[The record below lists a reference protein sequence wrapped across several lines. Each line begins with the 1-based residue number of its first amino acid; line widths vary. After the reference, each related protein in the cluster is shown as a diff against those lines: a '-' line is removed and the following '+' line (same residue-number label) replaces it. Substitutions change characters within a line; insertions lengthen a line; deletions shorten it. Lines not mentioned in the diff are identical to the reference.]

1 MFATH
6 TFMKRWFS
14 IIAAMMTILA
24 TSANASTST
33 APSRSAPGN
42 IAIGETVPAYL
53 GLDRENNKINA
64 PDYAGK
70 VLVVTFWASWC
81 GPCIKELQVL
91 ENLQNA
97 AKTNVQ
103 VIAINIE
110 ERDKFKSVS
119 RALNTLNLKLAH
131 DYSKSVAEKFG
142 VKGIPHMLIIGR
154 DGKVLNVH
162 RGYGDGMIPRLAA
175 EINAAMTMKAEESS
189 TLTATK
195 IESPQ

>member
-1 MFATH
+1 MFASKI
-6 TFMKRWFS
+6 FKQCGFA
-14 IIAAMMTILA
+14 IVAAMMTISA
-24 TSANASTST
+24 ASANSSAT
-33 APSRSAPGN
+33 APPSKLAPGN
-42 IAIGETVPAYL
+42 IAIGETVPSYL
-53 GLDRENNKINA
+53 GIDRENTKINA
-64 PDYAGK
+64 PDYVGK

-81 GPCIKELQVL
+81 GPCLKELQVL
-91 ENLQNA
+91 ENLQNT

-119 RALNTLNLKLAH
+119 RALSALNLKLAH

-175 EINAAMTMKAEESS
+175 EINAAMTMKLDESS
-189 TLTATK
+189 TLTTTK
-195 IESPQ
+195 TESSQ